1 MSKPIKK
8 TKSNKSPQKQSST
21 LAEAILDLNNKL
33 INLENIDEIFAL
45 SLAELQKFLVSPYSL
60 FAVLHES
67 EALVQLQLGKYS
79 AKEKPLTLNA
89 DELETLYQP
98 GIVMQK
104 QKIFLPIFLQNKLIG
119 LIILEPEKNLLESEK
134 TYSTNLLRFSNFF
147 SNLISERQIFS
158 DLKAVN
164 ENLLNQDKYKTE
176 LISTVSHELRT
187 PLTNIMGFSELLS
200 KNFKGDEK
208 LGFYLNEIYHASLRL
223 ANTTNNYL
231 DLARIEAKGNIQIS
245 HLEKA
250 EIDWLA
256 EKSWESLNF
265 TNQKYKLVFEKPK
278 VLHEVL
284 CDPDAI
290 MRVFTNLFSN
300 AIKYSN
306 PINESDSTTIVC
318 KIQEKKESLEISII
332 DHGIGIP
339 AGKIEN
345 LFEKF
350 YRVEND
356 SRNFINGSGLGL
368 WICKEIINAHGG
380 TISCSSEPEKGT
392 NFTFTLPKGNKIN
405 IDAKNLN

>member
-8 TKSNKSPQKQSST
+8 TKSYKSPQKQSST

-45 SLAELQKFLVSPYSL
+45 SLAELQKFLASPYAL
-60 FAVLHES
+60 FAVLQDDEV
-67 EALVQLQLGKYS
+67 LVQLQLGKYS
-79 AKEKPLTLNA
+79 AEKSIKLNNK
-89 DELETLYQP
+89 ELETLYQP
-98 GIVMQK
+98 GIVAQK
-104 QKIFLPIFLQNKLIG
+104 QKIFLPVFLQNKLIG
-119 LIILEPEKNLLESEK
+119 LIILESKNLDSR
-134 TYSTNLLRFSNFF
+134 NLLRFSNFF

-158 DLKAVN
+158 DLKAIN

-187 PLTNIMGFSELLS
+187 PLTNIMGFSELLC

-278 VLHEVL
+278 KLPEIL

-306 PINESDSTTIVC
+306 PVEKDVATKIIC
-318 KIQEKKESLEISII
+318 KIQDKKETIEVTVT

-339 AGKIEN
+339 KGKIEH

-356 SRNFINGSGLGL
+356 STTFINGSGLGL
-368 WICKEIINAHGG
+368 WICKEIISAHNGE
-380 TISCSSEPEKGT
+380 IHCSSQLEKGT
-392 NFTFTLPKGNKIN
+392 NFTFSLPKRNKIN
-405 IDAKNLN
+405 IDAKNLS